1 MSPGLAHQQSD
12 WETLGDIVANAVTL
26 VLADHHVV
34 VAEGLGM
41 LLDAED
47 DLVLLDL
54 AHHTGQAVESAAEHR
69 PAVLVLDAD
78 LPTGDLAETLAAA
91 KAASPTTKLLV
102 LSGDA
107 HPDTTA
113 AVLSSGADG
122 CLTKDRSSRQVATAL
137 RQLAAGEQAVVTAP
151 EPRLDRDP
159 GVELRVRT
167 LTFREREIL
176 GLLTIGWS
184 NRRIAEATQLS
195 YLTVRS
201 HTQNLL
207 LKLGVHSQLEAVA
220 FAVEHGVVKA
230 RGTLVWERQSA

>member
-1 MSPGLAHQQSD
+1 M
-12 WETLGDIVANAVTL
+12 ANAVTL
-26 VLADHHVV
+26 VLADHHVL
-34 VAEGLGM
+34 VAEGLEM

-47 DLVLLDL
+47 DLVVLDL

-78 LPTGDLAETLAAA
+78 LPTSGLAETLAAA

-107 HPDTTA
+107 HPETTA
-113 AVLSSGADG
+113 AVLAAGADG
-122 CLTKDRSSRQVATAL
+122 CLAKDRSSRQVATTI
-137 RQLAAGEQAVVTAP
+137 RQLAAGEHAVVTA
-151 EPRLDRDP
+151 EPRLGRDP
-159 GVELRVRT
+159 SVELRVRT
-167 LTFREREIL
+167 LTSREREIL

-201 HTQNLL
+201 HMQNLL
-207 LKLGVHSQLEAVA
+207 LKLGVHSQLQAVA
-220 FAVEHGVVKA
+220 FAVEHGIVET
-230 RGTLVWERQSA
+230 RGTLIWERHSA

>member
-1 MSPGLAHQQSD
+1 
-12 WETLGDIVANAVTL
+12 LGDIVANAVTL
-26 VLADHHVV
+26 VLADHHVL
-34 VAEGLGM
+34 VAEGLEM

-47 DLVLLDL
+47 DLVVLDL

-78 LPTGDLAETLAAA
+78 LPTSGLAETLAAA

-102 LSGDA
+102 LSADA
-107 HPDTTA
+107 HPETTA
-113 AVLSSGADG
+113 AVLAAGADG
-122 CLTKDRSSRQVATAL
+122 SLAKDRSSRQVATTI
-137 RQLAAGEQAVVTAP
+137 RQLAAGEHAVVTA
-151 EPRLDRDP
+151 EPRLGRDP
-159 GVELRVRT
+159 SVELGVRT
-167 LTFREREIL
+167 LTSREREIL

-201 HTQNLL
+201 HMQNLL

-220 FAVEHGVVKA
+220 FAVEHGIVET
-230 RGTLVWERQSA
+230 RGTPIWERHSA